1 MWQAIYYLGIKSY
14 SYIIHISALFN
25 PKAKK
30 WVEGRKAIFNR
41 LQKTIPENQ
50 TVIWFHCASLGEFE
64 QGRPLI
70 EAYRKNYPAH
80 FILLT
85 FYSPSGYEIRK
96 NYSMAD
102 AVFYLPQDSPSN
114 ARKFLDIVHPEKVF
128 FVKYEFWHY
137 YIRAMYKRGI
147 PLYMVSAIFRESQV
161 FFKPWGSFFRKILR
175 KVSWFFVQDD
185 NSANLLQ
192 SIGID
197 EYTISGD
204 TRFDRVLELA
214 GKPAKV
220 HGVDLFIQN
229 QPVFIAG
236 STWPKDESIILGQID
251 FFYRQ
256 GWKVLLVPHE
266 VEETHIR
273 QIISKI
279 PSDIKYASYSDDTS
293 NWQEAD
299 ILVVNKIG
307 LLSGLYQYASLAYI
321 GGGFGKGIH
330 NILEAATYSL
340 PVIFGPH
347 HKQFKEAVDL
357 LRLGGAF
364 CIEGEQYF
372 IPLLKKFL
380 EQPTMRE
387 KAGSIARQYVEQQSG
402 ATSAILS
409 HMDASGN
416 KK

>member
-1 MWQAIYYLGIKSY
+1 
-14 SYIIHISALFN
+14 
-25 PKAKK
+25 
-30 WVEGRKAIFNR
+30 
-41 LQKTIPENQ
+41 
-50 TVIWFHCASLGEFE
+50 
-64 QGRPLI
+64 
-70 EAYRKNYPAH
+70 
-80 FILLT
+80 
-85 FYSPSGYEIRK
+85 
-96 NYSMAD
+96 
-102 AVFYLPQDSPSN
+102 
-114 ARKFLDIVHPEKVF
+114 
-128 FVKYEFWHY
+128 
-137 YIRAMYKRGI
+137 
-147 PLYMVSAIFRESQV
+147 MVSAIFRESQV
-161 FFKPWGSFFRKILR
+161 FFKPWGSFFRKILK
-175 KVSWFFVQDD
+175 KVTWFFVQDE

-192 SIGID
+192 SIGI
-197 EYTISGD
+197 EAYTISGD

-214 GKPAKV
+214 GKPAKL
-220 HGVDLFIQN
+220 HGVDEFIQN

-236 STWPKDESIILGQID
+236 STWPKDESIILDQID
-251 FFYRQ
+251 VFCRQ

-293 NWQEAD
+293 KWQGAD
-299 ILVVNKIG
+299 ILIVNKIG

-357 LRLGGAF
+357 LRIGGAF
-364 CIEGEQYF
+364 SIEGEHDF
-372 IPLLKKFL
+372 IPLLKRFL
-380 EQPTMRE
+380 DQPTMRE
-387 KAGSIARQYVEQQSG
+387 KAGSIARQYVEQHSG

-409 HMDASGN
+409 HMDASGS